1 MWVYRLGKKN
11 TPKILN
17 FLTFPKAVFDC
28 QYFQKMKLIKF
39 RIYWKVSSQNYKS
52 LEKYRGFLRVS
63 KSLYEKVKIDVK
75 NENIRYICRM
85 NLSFKLSATL
95 NNFFKKTKKH
105 I

>member
-52 LEKYRGFLRVS
+52 LEKYRGFF
-63 KSLYEKVKIDVK
+63 KSFEKSVRKS
-75 NENIRYICRM
+75 ENWRQKWKYSVY
-85 NLSFKLSATL
+85 LSDEFV
-95 NNFFKKTKKH
+95 F
-105 I
+105 